1 MRRHVLRQF
10 RKSGR
15 DFFCALIVFGVLAAA
30 VTMDR
35 EVADPVALFAL
46 AANSLSSEL
55 PGSAAAVEAFN
66 TPGNTP
72 GSATPGS
79 ASGLELH
86 AFVTSSSGMSAESL
100 KVAWATM
107 GAAVLFSI
115 IVAFNLA
122 FVRHL
127 RRVHAS
133 SRRGAWRGD

>member
-1 MRRHVLRQF
+1 MRRHKVRQI

-15 DFFCALIVFGVLAAA
+15 DFFCALIVFAVMFAA
-30 VTMDR
+30 VTIDR
-35 EVADPVALFAL
+35 EVADPIALFAI
-46 AANSLSSEL
+46 AASSLPTDLS
-55 PGSAAAVEAFN
+55 GAAATAGTIG
-66 TPGNTP
+66 TPN
-72 GSATPGS
+72 
-79 ASGLELH
+79 LDLH
-86 AFVTSSSGMSAESL
+86 AFVTPSTGMSAESL

-133 SRRGAWRGD
+133 SRRGAWRGN